1 MHLPLYG
8 GAHTT
13 LAWWCAYTT
22 AIIGTSL
29 NEPHTTVT
37 SLNTCL
43 YMRISCFL
51 DILFTFIF
59 VRTLKT
65 PEHTSTNLIAALYGD
80 PDAHVWTDTE
90 TMNCGLFQT
99 HMTLTISFYG

>member
-1 MHLPLYG
+1 
-8 GAHTT
+8 
-13 LAWWCAYTT
+13 
-22 AIIGTSL
+22 
-29 NEPHTTVT
+29 
-37 SLNTCL
+37 
-43 YMRISCFL
+43 
-51 DILFTFIF
+51 LFTFIF

-65 PEHTSTNLIAALYGD
+65 SEHTSENLIAALYYVD